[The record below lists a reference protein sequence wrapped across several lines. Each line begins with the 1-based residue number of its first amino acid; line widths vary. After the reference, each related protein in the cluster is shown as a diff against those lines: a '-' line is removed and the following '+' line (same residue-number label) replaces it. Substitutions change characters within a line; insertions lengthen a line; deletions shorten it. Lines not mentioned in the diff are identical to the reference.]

1 MKNIAIFSHKDTGA
15 GQLLSMLPVREVKKV
30 KFLISI
36 NKIKKKI
43 LNKNKKIE
51 YVRNGKF
58 QKLKVIETKNFESLL
73 LKNKIKKVYI
83 IEDDIKDRIFIFNKI
98 KKKCKTIKIEKF
110 IHKTSIISKKNKI
123 GEGTIIFPGCYLGY
137 KSSIGK
143 MSIIQSNCNIE
154 HHSSIG
160 NFCNVC
166 PNLKT
171 GGLVKISD
179 FCQIQMSV
187 TIINKVSVAKNSS
200 IGVGSLVLKNV
211 PKNKLVYGRPTR
223 VVRNIK

>member
-1 MKNIAIFSHKDTGA
+1 
-15 GQLLSMLPVREVKKV
+15 
-30 KFLISI
+30 
-36 NKIKKKI
+36 
-43 LNKNKKIE
+43 
-51 YVRNGKF
+51 
-58 QKLKVIETKNFESLL
+58 
-73 LKNKIKKVYI
+73 
-83 IEDDIKDRIFIFNKI
+83 
-98 KKKCKTIKIEKF
+98 
-110 IHKTSIISKKNKI
+110 
-123 GEGTIIFPGCYLGY
+123 
-137 KSSIGK
+137 

-187 TIINKVSVAKNSS
+187 TIINKVSVAKNAS